1 MEIQRIQPLQPQFIT
16 DVDQGSI
23 EWLNLRRGKATASNF
38 HRIVTEVKGEYSA
51 QAGKYAREVAV
62 QRLCDED
69 TETAIGHLKPV
80 ERGMILEAD
89 AAAHYE
95 KVRGRTTNRIGL
107 IISADGTRA
116 CSPDRVSAEPA
127 PAPLWGV
134 EIKCPGGAAHLDYLE
149 NGGPTGGKYRWQ
161 VVGSMLVAQF
171 AGWDFVSYHPQMREV
186 IKTYDRRDYER
197 DLEILDKALIR
208 FEQEVQDWC
217 DVILEKGFIE
227 PVGLMKHRTAEEW
240 AKLEKADPDMWAIG

>member
-1 MEIQRIQPLQPQFIT
+1 MEPQFIT

-23 EWLNLRRGKATASNF
+23 EWLNLRRGKATASNY

-69 TETAIGHLKPV
+69 TEQAIGHLKPV
-80 ERGMILEAD
+80 ERGTILEAD

-95 KVRGRTTNRIGL
+95 KVRGRTTKRIGL

-116 CSPDRVSAEPA
+116 CSPDRISTDR
-127 PAPLWGV
+127 LWGV
-134 EIKCPGGAAHLDYLE
+134 EIKCPGGPAHLDYLE
-149 NGGPTGGKYRWQ
+149 NGGPGSKYRWQ
-161 VVGSMLVAQF
+161 VVGSLLIAKF
-171 AGWDFVSYHPQMREV
+171 DGWDFISYHPQMREV
-186 IKTYDRRDYER
+186 IVSYDRKTYQQDMD
-197 DLEILDKALIR
+197 ILDAALTK

-227 PVGLMKHRTAEEW
+227 PVGHMKHRTAEEW
-240 AKLEKADPDMWAIG
+240 AKLEAADPKMWAIG